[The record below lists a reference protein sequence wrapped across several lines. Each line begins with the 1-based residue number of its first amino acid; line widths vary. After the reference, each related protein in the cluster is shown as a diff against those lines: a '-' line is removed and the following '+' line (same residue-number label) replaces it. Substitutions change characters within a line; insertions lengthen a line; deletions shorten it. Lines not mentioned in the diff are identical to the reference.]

1 MRQKYG
7 SLMKWILLA
16 LGLLL
21 MASVWVPGTGRAD
34 EVTVDNGIPVIYIY
48 IDESQGSIEDMLR
61 SPDHSVLCYG
71 TLSVKVPEGFRYSD
85 FPDVSPESFEG
96 LKMSIRGRGHSTWKD
111 TEKKP
116 FKIRLDKKADLFGL
130 GKNKHWVLVAN
141 AFDETLMRDRITA
154 WLGEEMG
161 FAFTPRGVPVDVVM
175 TGSESGTQ
183 YLGSYYFSEN
193 VRVDDNRLEIAELSD
208 TDTDPKVITGGY
220 LLQNGSQLRAG
231 SPDRFFT
238 SRGIE
243 WATDTPSY
251 DTEEEGTPQGEALVK
266 HAQQEYIQGYIQHF
280 EDVLFEEGTAYRDLM
295 DVESAA
301 KYWLVNMAA
310 LNNDAYTTGSTYLYK
325 DRDPEGGVAKLYWG
339 PLWDFDFA
347 WDIRNVT
354 DGFCFGNEWVKA
366 LFYDTG
372 EGGFVEEV
380 HKQWPALKALMEKL
394 VEDGGIIDQY
404 YQETKASA
412 EKDYEIW
419 HPEAEFS
426 YQNEVDELKYW
437 IRERVAWAEEHFAML
452 DHASHKVTFV
462 ADGKTWRT
470 AFRTE
475 EEFVEPDE
483 DYPEIEGYTF
493 TGWLDADGNLIRSK
507 LPVTGD
513 LTLTAEYVPDS
524 ELTHAKEIVF
534 QRTSDILQYDPFI
547 KPYTIHYTVFPLDA
561 EDKAVKWSSSD
572 EAVAKVD
579 KAGVVTILGPGEVTI
594 HAGLRLGTSG
604 DFTLVIT
611 EEESLPVPSSIRTD
625 REEIRMAAGEQA
637 AIAVISDPSPARIND
652 FRYEP
657 DDPKVVSV
665 NRQGI
670 LTAKSVGKTVVH
682 VKTETR
688 DENGKK
694 TLLTAEVTVVVT
706 GGAEPSDGP
715 SKETEKETDTSRET
729 ETGTAPSDESG
740 TPGSSPEAPTVSPT
754 EGSTEAEAPG
764 GEEKGFD
771 WKWIWIPA
779 ALAVVTAAALVAV
792 FVRKKRKP

>member
-1 MRQKYG
+1 MRQKHKD
-7 SLMKWILLA
+7 LMKWILLT

-21 MASVWVPGTGRAD
+21 MAAVWMPGMIRAD
-34 EVTVDNGIPVIYIY
+34 EVTVDNGIPVITIR
-48 IDESQGSIEDMLR
+48 IDESQGTIEDMLN

-71 TLSVKVPEGFRYSD
+71 SLSVKVPEGFRYSD
-85 FPDVSPESFEG
+85 FPDLKPESFEG

-116 FKIRLDKKADLFGL
+116 FKIKLDKKADLFGL

-154 WLGEEMG
+154 WLGDEMG

-175 TGSESGTQ
+175 VGSQSGEK

-193 VRVDDNRLEIAELSD
+193 VRVDNNRLEIAELSD
-208 TDTDPKVITGGY
+208 TDTDPKLITGGY
-220 LLQNGSQLRAG
+220 LLQNGSQLRTG

-251 DTEEEGTPQGEALVK
+251 DTEDGETPQGETPKK
-266 HAQQEYIQGYIQHF
+266 HAQQEYIQNYIQHF

-301 KYWLVNMAA
+301 KYWLVNMVA
-310 LNNDAYTTGSTYLYK
+310 LNNDAYTTGSTYIYK

-347 WDIRNVT
+347 WDIRNIT
-354 DGFCFGNEWVKA
+354 NGFHFGDEWVKA

-372 EGGFVEEV
+372 EGGFVQEL

-404 YQETKASA
+404 YRETKASA

-437 IRERVAWAEEHFAML
+437 IRERVSWADENFSML
-452 DHASHKVTFV
+452 DHASHKITFV
-462 ADGKTWRT
+462 ADGKSYRT
-470 AFRTE
+470 SFRTE

-483 DYPEIEGYTF
+483 EYPEIEGYTF
-493 TGWLDADGNLIRSK
+493 RGWVDADGNLIQSK

-513 LTLTAEYVPDS
+513 LTLTAKYVPDN
-524 ELTHAKEIVF
+524 ELAHIKEIVF
-534 QRTSDILQYDPFI
+534 QRDADILQYDPFI
-547 KPYTIHYTVFPLDA
+547 KPYTIHYTVLPADA
-561 EDKAVKWSSSD
+561 EDKIVNWSSSD
-572 EAVAKVD
+572 ETVAKVD
-579 KAGVVTILGPGEVTI
+579 KTGVVTILGTGEVTI

-604 DFTLVIT
+604 DFRLVIT
-611 EEESLPVPSSIRTD
+611 DEEALPAPASISTD
-625 REEIRMAAGEQA
+625 REEIQMTVGETA
-637 AIAVISDPSPARIND
+637 AIGVISDQSPARIND

-657 DDPKVVSV
+657 EDPMIVSV
-665 NRQGI
+665 NRMGV
-670 LTAKSVGKTVVH
+670 LTAKNAGKTTVQ

-694 TLLTAEVTVVVT
+694 TLLTTTVTVVVT
-706 GGAEPSDGP
+706 GDTTPSEGP
-715 SKETEKETDTSRET
+715 SKETEKETSPSEESQTPEKPSET
-729 ETGTAPSDESG
+729 ATG
-740 TPGSSPEAPTVSPT
+740 APTEET
-754 EGSTEAEAPG
+754 TEAETPVP
-764 GEEKGFD
+764 EVQGFD
-771 WKWIWIPA
+771 WKWVWIPLA
-779 ALAVVTAAALVAV
+779 AVAVLAAAAIVAVVLRK
-792 FVRKKRKP
+792 RKK